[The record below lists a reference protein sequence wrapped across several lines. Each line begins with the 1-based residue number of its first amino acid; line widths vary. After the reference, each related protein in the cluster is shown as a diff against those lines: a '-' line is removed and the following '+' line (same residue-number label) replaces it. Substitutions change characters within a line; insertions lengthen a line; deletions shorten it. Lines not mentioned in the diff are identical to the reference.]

1 LRNVRSVSVQRS
13 GLERLLLR
21 DRAIVIA
28 SLLAIIVTSW
38 FYVFSGAGTGM
49 SAWDMSSLWMALGWA
64 SQKETMDLSS
74 GMAATMASMA
84 TPAVWTLRYAVL
96 MFFMWWVMM
105 LAMMLPS
112 AAPMILLHAMVDR
125 KTRQRQGE
133 SGGVLSSAVFSSGYL
148 LAWGLFSLAAVAL
161 QWAFEL
167 SGILSSSM
175 MNATNTGFAGII
187 LLVAGAWQLTPLKQA
202 CLKHC
207 QGPLQYLTQHWRSG
221 TLGTFRMGLQH
232 GAYCLGC
239 CWGLMGILFFGGIMN
254 LYWIIGLAIIVLL
267 EKLLPIGAL
276 VSRIT
281 GGLLLVWGSVF
292 FYVAFV
298 S

>member
-1 LRNVRSVSVQRS
+1 
-13 GLERLLLR
+13 
-21 DRAIVIA
+21 
-28 SLLAIIVTSW
+28 
-38 FYVFSGAGTGM
+38 M
-49 SAWDMSSLWMALGWA
+49 SSWDMSSFWMALGWA
-64 SQKETMDLSS
+64 GQKDTMNMSS
-74 GMAATMASMA
+74 GMATTITSMA
-84 TPAVWTLRYAVL
+84 TPAVWTLRYAIM

-112 AAPMILLHAMVDR
+112 AAPMILLHAMIDR
-125 KTRQRQGE
+125 KNRQRNGE
-133 SGGVLSSAVFSSGYL
+133 NGGVLSSAVFSSGYVL
-148 LAWGLFSLAAVAL
+148 VWGLFSLVAVAL
-161 QWAFEL
+161 QWSFEL

-175 MNATNTGFAGII
+175 MNATSTGFAGLL

-207 QGPLQYLTQHWRSG
+207 QGPLQYLTLNWRPGS
-221 TLGTFRMGLQH
+221 LGTFRMGFQH

-281 GGLLLVWGSVF
+281 GGLLLVWGVVF
-292 FYVAFV
+292 VYAALV

>member
-1 LRNVRSVSVQRS
+1 MSIERS

-21 DRAIVIA
+21 DRIIVIA
-28 SLLAIIVTSW
+28 ALLTIIIVSW
-38 FYVFSGAGTGM
+38 FYVLTGAGTGM
-49 SAWDMSSLWMALGWA
+49 SALDMTSVWMALGWA
-64 SQKETMDLSS
+64 GQKETMELSS
-74 GMAATMASMA
+74 GMATTMTSMA
-84 TPAVWTLRYAVL
+84 TPAVWTLRYAVM

-125 KTRQRQGE
+125 KNRQRKGE
-133 SGGVLSSAVFSSGYL
+133 SGQVLSSAVFSFGYL
-148 LAWGLFSLAAVAL
+148 LAWGLFSLVAVAL

-167 SGILSSSM
+167 AGILSSSM
-175 MNATNTGFAGII
+175 MNATSTGFAGLL

-207 QGPLQYLTQHWRSG
+207 QGPLQYLTLHWRPG
-221 TLGTFRMGLQH
+221 TWGPFRMGLQH

-267 EKLLPIGAL
+267 E
-276 VSRIT
+276 
-281 GGLLLVWGSVF
+281 
-292 FYVAFV
+292 
-298 S
+298 